1 MGTTLSILCV
11 IPARG
16 GSKGIPRKNL
26 REVGGR
32 PLITWTIQQALAAEA
47 DLHVLVSTDDEEI
60 ADVARAAGADVPWLR
75 PAELALDTA
84 ATEPTVLHAI
94 DQVTAERGEPEAVL
108 LLQATSP
115 IRLPGTLD
123 RAVTQFRQSGVDSLV
138 GVIPRSPFFWWAT
151 DPPTAD
157 YDVEHRPR
165 RQELRPEQ
173 LRYYENGSLYL
184 TRTAIYREHHNRI
197 GGRIG
202 LFTLSEV
209 EGIDIDSL
217 ADLHLADAYLSHPE
231 WIHA

>member
-1 MGTTLSILCV
+1 M

-32 PLITWTIQQALAAEA
+32 PLIAWTIEQALAAEA

-60 ADVARAAGADVPWLR
+60 ADVARATGADVPWLR
-75 PAELALDTA
+75 PAALAVDTA
-84 ATEPTVLHAI
+84 ATEPTVEHAI
-94 DQVTAERGEPEAVL
+94 DQVTWATGTEPEAVL

-123 RAVTQFRQSGVDSLV
+123 RAVQQYTETGVDSLV
-138 GVIPRSPFFWWAT
+138 GVIPKSPFFWWAA

-157 YDVEHRPR
+157 YDVDHRPR

-184 TRTAIYREHHNRI
+184 TRTSVYREQHNRI

-202 LFTLSEV
+202 LFVMSEV
-209 EGIDIDSL
+209 EGIDIDTL

-231 WIHA
+231 WITA

>member
-1 MGTTLSILCV
+1 M

-32 PLITWTIQQALAAEA
+32 PLIAWTIEQALAAEA

-75 PAELALDTA
+75 PAELAVDTA
-84 ATEPTVLHAI
+84 ATEPTVEHAI
-94 DQVTAERGEPEAVL
+94 DQVSAASGVEPEAVL

-123 RAVTQFRQSGVDSLV
+123 RAVTQFRETGVDSLI
-138 GVIPRSPFFWWAT
+138 GVIPRSPFFWWAS
-151 DPPTAD
+151 DPPRAD
-157 YDVEHRPR
+157 YDPDHRQR
-165 RQELRPEQ
+165 RQDMRPEQ

-184 TRTAIYREHHNRI
+184 TRTPIYREHHNRI

-202 LFTLSEV
+202 LFVMSQV
-209 EGIDIDSL
+209 EGIDIDTL

-231 WIHA
+231 WITA

>member
-1 MGTTLSILCV
+1 M

-32 PLITWTIQQALAAEA
+32 PLITWTVEQALAAEA

-60 ADVARAAGADVPWLR
+60 AEVARAAGADVPWLR
-75 PAELALDTA
+75 PAALAADTA
-84 ATEPTVLHAI
+84 ATEPTVEHAI
-94 DQVTAERGEPEAVL
+94 GRVTEATGKEPEAVL

-123 RAVTQFRQSGVDSLV
+123 RAVAQFRETGVDSLI
-138 GVIPRSPFFWWAT
+138 GVIPRSPFFWWAS
-151 DPPTAD
+151 DPPRAD
-157 YDVEHRPR
+157 YDPAHRQR
-165 RQELRPEQ
+165 RQDMRPEQ

-184 TRTAIYREHHNRI
+184 TRTSIYREQHNRI

-202 LFTLSEV
+202 LFVMNQV
-209 EGIDIDSL
+209 EGIDIDTL

-231 WIHA
+231 WITA